1 MSSCFFDS
9 SALVKRY
16 RSEDGTTEVDRILRE
31 PDAGYFIARLAV
43 VEVQRALART
53 VRDGEISAQEFDA
66 LRDRLYQ
73 DLGHRRL
80 RIVRLREFHFH
91 SAVRL
96 IRKYAPPQHTPLL
109 RSLDTIHLAAAL
121 DVHQRSNLDHFVSAD
136 KDLCAVAKAENLSVI
151 NPVSLSA

>member
-1 MSSCFFDS
+1 MPAYFFDS

-16 RSEDGTTEVDRILRE
+16 RSEAGTTEVDRILGE
-31 PDAGYFIARLAV
+31 PNTDCFIARLAV

-53 VRDGEISAQEFDA
+53 VREGEISEQEFDT
-66 LRDRLYQ
+66 LRDRLYE
-73 DLGHRRL
+73 DLGQRRL

-96 IRKYAPPQHTPLL
+96 IRKYVSPQQVPLL

-121 DVHQRSNLDHFVSAD
+121 DIQQRISLDHFVSAD
-136 KDLCAVAKAENLSVI
+136 NDLCEAAKAENLSVI
-151 NPVSLSA
+151 NPLSLDA